1 MAENVENQTIHL
13 LQEMR
18 AEMRERFDEMNKR
31 FDEVDERFADVNNR
45 IDGLSYIVTLLAAD
59 FGRND
64 DRIDTLEEQV
74 KRLEQKVEAQ
84 P

>member
-18 AEMRERFDEMNKR
+18 AEMKDMRSEMNRR

-45 IDGLSYIVTLLAAD
+45 IDGLSYIVTLMAAD

-64 DRIDTLEEQV
+64 DRIDLLEEQV
-74 KRLEQKVEAQ
+74 KRLEPKVEAQ